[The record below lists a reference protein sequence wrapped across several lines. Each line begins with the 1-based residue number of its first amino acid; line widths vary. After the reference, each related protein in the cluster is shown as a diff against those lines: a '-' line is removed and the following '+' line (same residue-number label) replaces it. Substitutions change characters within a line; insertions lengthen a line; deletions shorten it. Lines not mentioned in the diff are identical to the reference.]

1 MALGPD
7 LWGRRMNS
15 DVATAPGRIR
25 NPKEVILDHP
35 GTTGGTLTMAVISA
49 TGWVADSISVGL
61 LVGVLALILGVLVDF
76 TQRSQSVLETVHQPV
91 LDTAED
97 DALIPKANERID
109 VTNYDNESDFLRALI
124 AALNEAP
131 SNT

>member
-15 DVATAPGRIR
+15 DVATAPRRIR
-25 NPKEVILDHP
+25 NPNKVIFDHP
-35 GTTGGTLTMAVISA
+35 GTAGGTLAMVVISV
-49 TGWVADSISVGL
+49 TEWADAISVGL
-61 LVGVLALILGVLVDF
+61 LVGVLALMLGVVVNV

-97 DALIPKANERID
+97 DALIPKTNERID
-109 VTNYDNESDFLRALI
+109 VTNYDNESDFLAALI

-131 SNT
+131 SDT